1 MKLEIPALVIL
12 EDNLSRFGSKHITNS
27 WIVISSTIS
36 LFVGLFN
43 VFLIIL
49 IIRKEY

>member
-1 MKLEIPALVIL
+1 MKPEILALIAL
-12 EDNLSRFGSKHITNS
+12 EDNLSRFGSKYITS
-27 WIVISSTIS
+27 SSIVISSIVS
-36 LFVGLFN
+36 LFVSLFN